1 MGQHLHHLTGR
12 AGPGAGYIHPAL
24 VLPLSPRA
32 HVALHVALR
41 AVGLDSPP
49 YGADLLS
56 YCRKRTA
63 MQLRLNADVGEPFT
77 FDAAAQRVLA
87 DLLDPPPDAA
97 TIPACDGEGGGLS
110 GAQ

>member
-32 HVALHVALR
+32 HVAVHVALR

-49 YGADLLS
+49 VGADLLA
-56 YCRKRTA
+56 YCRKRA
-63 MQLRLNADVGEPFT
+63 AVQLRLNADEGGSAT

-87 DLLDPPPDAA
+87 DLLDPADAA
-97 TIPACDGEGGGLS
+97 AIPARDVEGV
-110 GAQ
+110 A